1 LREALGVSFP
11 LAALQRNP
19 RHHCL
24 AVTVMVAGP
33 ATAAVP
39 GPPTSVTA
47 RAGDQLDEVTWTAPT
62 PDDPTITGYV
72 VTAAPADPPPVIV
85 GPTARTATVTGLTN
99 GTAYTFTVAATN
111 PDGTSPPSE
120 PSAPVT
126 PNPPAATSLTLAAA
140 PTRVLHGSTVTISG
154 RLRLAGTTTG
164 VAGETVILERRPK
177 GTTTW
182 TTLAT
187 ATTTADGA
195 LDPTLQVAP
204 RAHTEYRLRHP
215 ATPFSGASTSPTGTV
230 LVGVRLTA
238 RSNRTS
244 MALGRTA
251 TISGQVV
258 PAHSGQCIRLQR
270 KQGTTWRTV
279 QAKPLPATGRYRFA
293 LRPRATGTS
302 WWRIHKASD
311 ANHIG
316 ASSRTFRLVVY
327 RAAITGIHADA
338 AGDDRRNLNG
348 EYVLVRNTGA
358 SAINLAGW
366 KLDAG
371 DRSQR
376 FSLASYVLKKG
387 ATIRIHTGRGT
398 TRAGHLY
405 LGSGRPIWNNDGD
418 SAALIDHHNVTMS
431 RYRY

>member
-1 LREALGVSFP
+1 VSRSRWRLFSATTATIA
-11 LAALQRNP
+11 LAATAL
-19 RHHCL
+19 
-24 AVTVMVAGP
+24 VARP

-47 RAGDQLDEVTWTAPT
+47 RAGDHLAEVSWTAPT
-62 PDDPTITGYV
+62 PDDPTITGY
-72 VTAAPADPPPVIV
+72 TITSSPADTPPVPV
-85 GPTARTATVTGLTN
+85 DPTARTATVTGLTN

-111 PDGTSPPSE
+111 PDGPSPLSD

-126 PNPPAATSLTLAAA
+126 PGPPAATTLTLAAS
-140 PTRVLHGSTVTISG
+140 PTSILYGGTVQLSG
-154 RLRLAGTTTG
+154 RLRQADTAQGI
-164 VAGETVILERRPK
+164 AGESLFLERRPK
-177 GTTTW
+177 GGTSW
-182 TTLAT
+182 TALAT
-187 ATTTADGA
+187 VTTGSDGT
-195 LDPTLQVAP
+195 LDPTQTATP
-204 RAHTEYRLRHP
+204 QANTEYRLRHP
-215 ATPFSGASTSPTGTV
+215 ATPFYAASTSPTRTV

-238 RSNRTS
+238 RSNRTH

-258 PAHSGQCIRLQR
+258 PAHRGQRIRLQH
-270 KQGTTWRTV
+270 KQGRTWRTT
-279 QAKPLPATGRYRFA
+279 QAKTLPASGRYSFN

-302 WWRIHKASD
+302 GWRIYKASD
-311 ANHIG
+311 TDHIG
-316 ASSRTFRLVVY
+316 DISRTFRLVVY

-338 AGDDRRNLNG
+338 AGDDRRNRNG
-348 EYVLVRNTGA
+348 EYALVRNTGA
-358 SAINLAGW
+358 AAINLAGW

-376 FSLASYVLKKG
+376 FTLPSYAFKKG
-387 ATIRIHTGRGT
+387 ATVRIHTGRGT

-418 SAALIDHHNVTMS
+418 AATLIDPYNVAVS